1 MSKWL
6 TIALFCTVAFWP
18 VSARAGQ
25 LVFHCRS
32 DQSSSHETAP
42 ITITVDDTSM
52 TASRNDSGQSYRV
65 IKLSLMAV
73 WMLVD
78 DPDNHGAAAI
88 QMIQRSSIFSD
99 PNAGGRWIEF
109 IINLTGRLSS
119 INRGR
124 CWEQP
129 S

>member
-6 TIALFCTVAFWP
+6 TIALLCTVAFWP

-25 LVFHCRS
+25 LVFQCRS
-32 DQSSSHETAP
+32 EQSSSHETAP

-52 TASRNDSGQSYRV
+52 TAFRNDSNQSYRL

-88 QMIQRSSIFSD
+88 QMIQRSSIFLD
-99 PNAGGRWIEF
+99 PSAGGRWIELV
-109 IINLTGRLSS
+109 INLTGKLSS
-119 INRGR
+119 NKSGL
-124 CWEQP
+124 CWEQ
-129 S
+129 SS